1 MENMFIEVQ
10 SRFTVE
16 QTVKTLVETIEKNGW
31 KVQITHDLQQS
42 LKNKGYDVL
51 PVKIVELCNT
61 DHSSKILSLDSERI
75 YANLMPCR
83 IAVYEKTDGKTY
95 LSLMNAGML
104 AKQIGGVVEEVMS
117 RAFADSMRF
126 VEEVKF

>member
-1 MENMFIEVQ
+1 MENMFIEFQ
-10 SRFTVE
+10 SKFAVD
-16 QTVKTLVETIEKNGW
+16 QTVKILVETIEKDGW

-51 PVKIVELCNT
+51 PVKVVELCNP
-61 DHSSKILSLDSERI
+61 DHSSKILSRDEERI

-83 IAVYEKTDGKTY
+83 IAVYDKSDGNTY

-104 AKQIGGVVEEVMS
+104 SKEIGGVVEEVMGA
-117 RAFADSMRF
+117 AFADSMRF
-126 VEEVKF
+126 LEEVKK